1 MNAWS
6 QFKNIYISKQE
17 CLLSKG
23 LAASDFE
30 KLFFHTNFSRFQVKK
45 LLKTLGVQ
53 DCIFIKTVTV
63 CD

>member
-1 MNAWS
+1 MNVWS

-23 LAASDFE
+23 LAASGFE
-30 KLFFHTNFSRFQVKK
+30 NFFFHMIFSRFQVKK
-45 LLKTLGVQ
+45 LLKALGAQ
-53 DCIFIKTVTV
+53 DCIFVKTATL